1 MTEAPRTDSQQDR
14 LTALKTMPL
23 LNGLPHGELEAIA
36 GKLKVETHKAG
47 AEIIKQGATGSSAYL
62 IVSGKCDVRRKSP
75 RGSRRL
81 NVLTAG
87 DFFGELAIVVPGPR
101 SASVVAQEDV
111 TVFVLTAYEF
121 QSALRA
127 SKAMAM
133 HLVKVLAERLQQA
146 TDEFVVPK

>member
-1 MTEAPRTDSQQDR
+1 MDSKDDR
-14 LTALKTMPL
+14 LNALKTMPL
-23 LNGLPHGELEAIA
+23 LNSLPHGELEAIA
-36 GKLKVETHKAG
+36 AKLKVEHYGAG
-47 AEIIKQGATGSSAYL
+47 DEIIKQGSTGSSAYL

-81 NVLTAG
+81 NVLTRG
-87 DFFGELAIVVPGPR
+87 DFFGELAIVVPGAR
-101 SASVVAQEDV
+101 SASIVAQEDV

-127 SKAMAM
+127 SKAMAL

-146 TDEFVVPK
+146 TDEFVSPK

>member
-1 MTEAPRTDSQQDR
+1 MDSKDER
-14 LTALKTMPL
+14 LNALKTMPL
-23 LNGLPHGELEAIA
+23 LNALPHGELEAIA
-36 GKLKVETHKAG
+36 GRLKVEHRVAG
-47 AEIIKQGATGSSAYL
+47 DEIIKQGATGSAAYL
-62 IVSGKCDVRRKSP
+62 IVSGRCDVRRKSP

-81 NVLTAG
+81 NVLGPG

-101 SASVVAQEDV
+101 SASVVAQEPV

-146 TDEFVVPK
+146 TDEFVPPK